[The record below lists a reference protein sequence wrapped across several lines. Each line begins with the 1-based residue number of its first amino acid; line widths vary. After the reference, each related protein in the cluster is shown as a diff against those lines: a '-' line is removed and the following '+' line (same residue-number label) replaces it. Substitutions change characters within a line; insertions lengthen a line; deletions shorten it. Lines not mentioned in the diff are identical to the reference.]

1 MMKRTLL
8 LIPFLLV
15 LFVSCNTTK
24 MLTSGVKAGE
34 VTDLQLMEPLG
45 FVALIQQ
52 GSEPVHND
60 SLSRIGSL
68 MLDEILSKQSL
79 LPVTGRIDFSNDWLR
94 HQVKNEVLELCA
106 RIEKQKTLDNVV
118 LGSTVDSLLEA
129 SGKRFGLFV
138 LLQGVTRTN
147 RNYANQSLKGGMIGL
162 LTLGLY
168 MPIPIKAQTRVL
180 ALVVD
185 AEKNDVA
192 FFRSTVFKNK
202 EPLDIEVLKSDV
214 GDLFEKYFWVTK

>member
-1 MMKRTLL
+1 MMKRSLL
-8 LIPFLLV
+8 LLPFLLV
-15 LFVSCNTTK
+15 LFASCNTTK

-94 HQVKNEVLELCA
+94 HQVKN
-106 RIEKQKTLDNVV
+106 
-118 LGSTVDSLLEA
+118 
-129 SGKRFGLFV
+129 
-138 LLQGVTRTN
+138 
-147 RNYANQSLKGGMIGL
+147 
-162 LTLGLY
+162 
-168 MPIPIKAQTRVL
+168 
-180 ALVVD
+180 
-185 AEKNDVA
+185 
-192 FFRSTVFKNK
+192 
-202 EPLDIEVLKSDV
+202 
-214 GDLFEKYFWVTK
+214 